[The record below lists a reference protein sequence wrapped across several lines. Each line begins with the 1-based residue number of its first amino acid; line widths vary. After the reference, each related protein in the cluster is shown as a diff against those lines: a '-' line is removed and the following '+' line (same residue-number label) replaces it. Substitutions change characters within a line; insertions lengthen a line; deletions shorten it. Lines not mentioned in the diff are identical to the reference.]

1 MSVTELVIIR
11 HGESAGNAAAAAA
24 NAAGAEVITV
34 DRRDADVPLSAD
46 GVEQAQALQSA
57 VTPLLTDG
65 ARVGSGHRRTCG
77 HERRR
82 GPTSPDVGGE
92 PGQDRRPYGR
102 IAMSG
107 PRLSELLRAASSSPQ
122 QPSIRSGARR
132 GSFPHR

>member
-65 ARVGSGHRRTCG
+65 ARVGVWS
-77 HERRR
+77 
-82 GPTSPDVGGE
+82 SP
-92 PGQDRRPYGR
+92 Y
-102 IAMSG
+102 
-107 PRLSELLRAASSSPQ
+107 LRARETAGLD
-122 QPSIRSGARR
+122 QP
-132 GSFPHR
+132 